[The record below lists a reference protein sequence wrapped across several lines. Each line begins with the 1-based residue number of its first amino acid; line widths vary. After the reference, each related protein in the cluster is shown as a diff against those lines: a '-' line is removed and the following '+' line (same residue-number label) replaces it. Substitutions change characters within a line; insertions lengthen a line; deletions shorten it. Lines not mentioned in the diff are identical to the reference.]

1 MIKQL
6 GIGTTRALRIE
17 APKKGAADE
26 YWWFEIRDPRTSP
39 PTILAMQHRL
49 VPSQGDKQFEGW
61 ITSNV
66 PETEH
71 LDIPRVWAAIEHIR
85 ELIG

>member
-17 APKKGAADE
+17 APEKGAADE
-26 YWWFEIRDPRTSP
+26 YWWFEIRDPRTQP

-49 VPSQGDKQFEGW
+49 VPSQGDIQFESW
-61 ITSNV
+61 LKANV
-66 PETEH
+66 PETEY
-71 LDIPRVWAAIEHIR
+71 LNIPRIWAAIEHIR